1 MSKIYDQYMV
11 TCWRDGV
18 ITKVKCRKSRKR
30 MHVDTI
36 VDNPDCPE
44 IILPVLKHQYGG
56 TNTYFDSWQ
65 EAKDYLVAQAKKD
78 VELSIAEVERKRVYL
93 SDTLFLEDYSLFL
106 EDSKN
111 D

>member
-1 MSKIYDQYMV
+1 MV
-11 TCWRDGV
+11 V
-18 ITKVKCRKSRKR
+18 
-30 MHVDTI
+30 
-36 VDNPDCPE
+36 
-44 IILPVLKHQYGG
+44 
-56 TNTYFDSWQ
+56 DSWQ